1 MRWAVG
7 MQCLQL
13 RLSPLVAKAI
23 LGFGLRELV
32 SADDLWD
39 RELAVL
45 GERLSEQPGWEA
57 RFGLAD
63 AWLGDKW
70 LNQRRKALDLEVGR
84 AWRQICRSGGR
95 VRVEE
100 VADEVGWS
108 RKRLWARFHDQ
119 VGLPPK
125 RAARLVR
132 FDRPCTGWRRG
143 TGGSRTPG
151 GRAPPTGT
159 DPVRLLRP
167 ANIAPAR
174 STRE

>member
-32 SADDLWD
+32 SADDLWG

-70 LNQRRKALDLEVGR
+70 LNQRRKALDPEVGR
-84 AWRQICRSGGR
+84 AWRQICRSRGR

-119 VGLPPK
+119 VGLPPE

-132 FDRPCTGWRRG
+132 FDRAVHRLAAGRGRIAYARRPCTANRDR
-143 TGGSRTPG
+143 PG
-151 GRAPPTGT
+151 K
-159 DPVRLLRP
+159 
-167 ANIAPAR
+167 IASPSNYCPR
-174 STRE
+174 KEYP